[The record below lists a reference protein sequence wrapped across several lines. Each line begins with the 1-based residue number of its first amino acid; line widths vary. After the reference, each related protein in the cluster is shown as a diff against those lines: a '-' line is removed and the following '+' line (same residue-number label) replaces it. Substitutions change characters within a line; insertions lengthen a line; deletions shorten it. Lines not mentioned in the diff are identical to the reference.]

1 MTKAEFL
8 MMIEEI
14 LEVDQGSIAIDARL
28 EDIGWDSLSDV
39 SFIASVDSELE
50 MEVSANQLVKCETV
64 LELMNLVAPKITD

>member
-8 MMIEEI
+8 IMIEEI

-64 LELMNLVAPKITD
+64 SELMNLVASKITD

>member
-64 LELMNLVAPKITD
+64 LELMNLVASKITD